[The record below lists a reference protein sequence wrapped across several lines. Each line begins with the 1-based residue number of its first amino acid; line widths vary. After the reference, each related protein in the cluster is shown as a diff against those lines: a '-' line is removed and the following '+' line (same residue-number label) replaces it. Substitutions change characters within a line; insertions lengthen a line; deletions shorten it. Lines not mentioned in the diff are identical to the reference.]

1 MTYLAVKTQFL
12 GILNRR
18 DITPTLVDTFML
30 YGIQRI
36 QREVRCREMEKL
48 TSVLTDGTAQIAVPT
63 DLLEVISLN
72 TNDQVNTHKLTRCDL
87 QTILDYSKIP
97 GQPRFYYRQNEEFS
111 LGPYPPN
118 GTTIWINYY
127 CDVSTLTADSDTNW
141 LTEQAPALLVY
152 AALAYAADYFLDDRK
167 QLFEASYTQV
177 AEQLVIQST
186 QEDLENASISTA
198 YDSSPNYVGPYFG
211 WL

>member
-1 MTYLAVKTQFL
+1 VTYLAVKNQFL

-18 DITPTLVDTFML
+18 DITPSLTDTFML

-48 TSVLTDGTAQIAVPT
+48 TSVLTDGSSTIDIPT

-72 TNDQVNTHKLTRCDL
+72 TNDQVNVHKLVRTDL
-87 QTILDYSKIP
+87 QTILNYSKIP
-97 GQPRFYYRQNEEFS
+97 GQPRFYYRQDGKFS
-111 LGPYPPN
+111 IGPYPPED
-118 GTTIWINYY
+118 TTIWINYY
-127 CDVSTLTADSDTNW
+127 CDVSSLTADTDSNW

-167 QLFEASYTQV
+167 QLFESSYAQV
-177 AEQLVIQST
+177 GEQLMLQST
-186 QEDLENASISTA
+186 QEDLENASISPA
-198 YDSSPNYVGPYFG
+198 YDTAPNYVGPYYG
-211 WL
+211 L